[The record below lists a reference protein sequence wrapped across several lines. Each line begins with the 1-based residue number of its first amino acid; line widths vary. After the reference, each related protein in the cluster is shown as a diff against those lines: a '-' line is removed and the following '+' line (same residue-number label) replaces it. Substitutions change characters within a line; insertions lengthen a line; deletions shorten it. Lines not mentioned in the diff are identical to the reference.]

1 MTPSSSNARP
11 SPLRPED
18 TLLDLQ
24 AFGAGYGPSPVLQEV
39 DWVVRAG
46 ELWAVLGPNGTGKS
60 TLLRGVLG
68 VLPWTRG
75 ALRLL
80 GRERGEWEARALAR
94 NVAWVPQTF
103 EPVEG
108 FSGLELVLMGR
119 SPHLGL
125 WGLTSAGDEVLAR
138 EVLEELGVAYLAE
151 RSCEAMS
158 GGERRMLLL
167 ARGLVQQPR
176 LLLLDEPTAFLDV
189 AHQVGAL
196 ERVRVRVEAG
206 LGAVAVLHEVN
217 LAAAFATHVLLLREG
232 RVLAQGLAADVLQR
246 ERLEVLYG
254 VPMEMASAPSGARL
268 FAPRARWTAGRG

>member
-1 MTPSSSNARP
+1 M
-11 SPLRPED
+11 LH
-18 TLLDLQ
+18 
-24 AFGAGYGPSPVLQEV
+24 GV
-39 DWVVRAG
+39 DCAVRAG

-60 TLLRGVLG
+60 TLLKSVLG
-68 VLPWTRG
+68 AMPWTRG
-75 ALRLL
+75 HLRLL
-80 GRERGEWEARALAR
+80 GRERKEWEARELAR

-103 EPVEG
+103 EPAEG

-125 WGLTSAGDEVLAR
+125 WGLTSASDEAVAR

-167 ARGLVQQPR
+167 ARGLVQQPK

-196 ERVRVRVEAG
+196 ERVRARVDEG
-206 LGAVAVLHEVN
+206 LGAVAVLHDVN
-217 LAAAFATHVLLLREG
+217 LAAAFATHVLLLRDG
-232 RVLAQGLAADVLQR
+232 NVLAQGPAPEVLQR
-246 ERLEVLYG
+246 ERLEALYG

-268 FAPRARWTAGRG
+268 FAPRARWTAEGR

>member
-1 MTPSSSNARP
+1 M
-11 SPLRPED
+11 D

-24 AFGAGYGPSPVLQEV
+24 GLSAGYGPAPVLRDV
-39 DWVVRAG
+39 SCSVRAG
-46 ELWAVLGPNGTGKS
+46 ELWVVLGPNGTGKS
-60 TLLRGVLG
+60 TLLKSVLG
-68 VLPWTRG
+68 AMPWTRG
-75 ALRLL
+75 RIRLL
-80 GRERGEWEARALAR
+80 ERAREEWEARALAR
-94 NVAWVPQTF
+94 NVAWVPQGF
-103 EPVEG
+103 EPAEG

-125 WGLTSAGDEVLAR
+125 WGLTSASDEAVAR
-138 EVLEELGVAYLAE
+138 AVLEELGVAYLAE

-167 ARGLVQQPR
+167 ARGLVQQPK

-196 ERVRVRVEAG
+196 ERVRARVDGG
-206 LGAVAVLHEVN
+206 LGAVAVLHDVN

-232 RVLAQGLAADVLQR
+232 HVLARGPAPEVLQR
-246 ERLEVLYG
+246 ERLEALYG

-268 FAPRARWTAGRG
+268 FAPRTRWTAEGR